1 MIQVLR
7 KYIFNQDV
15 FFSALGSFFIM
26 AFLQNRVKPDFFHSK
41 FYLKNQLIMDISLY
55 MLFFIMALLISLFF
69 KTEKGNENA

>member
-1 MIQVLR
+1 
-7 KYIFNQDV
+7 
-15 FFSALGSFFIM
+15 M